1 MRAFYSS
8 MNIIYVKKCVANCR
22 CLFLY
27 MPILTSLLIFY
38 FFLIAV
44 HKLSTPSY
52 SRDSTSQVP
61 SGINCAIPLFS
72 AYFSPKILALQ
83 AQQLLPAPPSGPH
96 LNGNKPFFPETSQ
109 GRGWG
114 DGGGAGLSACSAAGA
129 LSLDSELQLP
139 KPNYQYPQLWLKNC
153 SN

>member
-1 MRAFYSS
+1 
-8 MNIIYVKKCVANCR
+8 
-22 CLFLY
+22 

-38 FFLIAV
+38 FFLMAV

-83 AQQLLPAPPSGPH
+83 AQQLLPASPSGPH
-96 LNGNKPFFPETSQ
+96 LNGNKSFFRKPV
-109 GRGWG
+109 RGEAEATAAAQACPPAQPLELSVSTQNCNSLNLTTNIRSYDLKIAAIKISVRTLFFFATPDWLVA
-114 DGGGAGLSACSAAGA
+114 GGLVA
-129 LSLDSELQLP
+129 
-139 KPNYQYPQLWLKNC
+139 
-153 SN
+153 